1 MVEKQTGHKI
11 KHLIN
16 DNRAEYLDGSFQ
28 PFLKN
33 EGIIM
38 DKTAA
43 YTPQQSPIS
52 ERESR
57 TTTER
62 ARCML
67 IDANLPKKLW
77 AEAVATAVYIENQSP
92 EARVEFKTPHKLWYT
107 SKPNLA
113 HIQIFECAAD
123 KLITKQFRDSKFSP
137 TSKKQILIGYQER
150 LHNYRFLNPTNGQI
164 SYSHDII
171 LNEENFSHQ
180 FSECVVLPSTP
191 DLISEDLNGSSA
203 DFSPE
208 TPSVINQTP
217 PDSPPSPEQTPPVP
231 PRHISSSI
239 DLLNII
245 KRRCCPRANTA
256 FLPEPAARTYKQA
269 MAGPNRINWE
279 KAIQVELENITKHGV
294 FTVVELPKG
303 AKLVGTTWAF
313 REKWA
318 PTGVFIKHKARL
330 CSQGFTKVKGINYEE
345 M

>member
-208 TPSVINQTP
+208 TPSVIN
-217 PDSPPSPEQTPPVP
+217 
-231 PRHISSSI
+231 
-239 DLLNII
+239 
-245 KRRCCPRANTA
+245 
-256 FLPEPAARTYKQA
+256 
-269 MAGPNRINWE
+269 
-279 KAIQVELENITKHGV
+279 
-294 FTVVELPKG
+294 
-303 AKLVGTTWAF
+303 
-313 REKWA
+313 
-318 PTGVFIKHKARL
+318 
-330 CSQGFTKVKGINYEE
+330 
-345 M
+345 